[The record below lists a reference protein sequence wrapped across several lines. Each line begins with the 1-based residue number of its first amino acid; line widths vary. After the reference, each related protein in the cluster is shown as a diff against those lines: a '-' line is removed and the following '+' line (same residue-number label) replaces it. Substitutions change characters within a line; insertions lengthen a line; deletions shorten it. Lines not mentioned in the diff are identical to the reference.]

1 MGGFAEGFGSFI
13 SAENRAAERKREE
26 NEKEK
31 RIPISAKNQAVCLW
45 ITWDLL
51 RKIRG
56 HDMEGE
62 ALRAGKERVREN
74 LILPLTKG
82 GMIRKR
88 GMPKAAEDEMLAN
101 LEARLAYMTADN
113 LKALAEVLERYAGGK
128 HKNVWPAEVSIYN
141 WARAIQFPPAS
152 ESRLVRS
159 YLQSAAGSAAE
170 VGGYLVELF
179 WYLKKFGAPPEQLLP
194 V

>member
-1 MGGFAEGFGSFI
+1 
-13 SAENRAAERKREE
+13 
-26 NEKEK
+26 
-31 RIPISAKNQAVCLW
+31 
-45 ITWDLL
+45 
-51 RKIRG
+51 
-56 HDMEGE
+56 MEGE
-62 ALRAGKERVREN
+62 TLRAGKERVREN

-88 GMPKAAEDEMLAN
+88 GMSKTAEDEMLTN

-179 WYLKKFGAPPEQLLP
+179 WYLKKFGAPPNTYSLSEIKREADDNRSALARIRRAQEVGRASQSELNWVEYYYRTQRRCLD
-194 V
+194 VINAKREGIAA

>member
-1 MGGFAEGFGSFI
+1 
-13 SAENRAAERKREE
+13 
-26 NEKEK
+26 
-31 RIPISAKNQAVCLW
+31 
-45 ITWDLL
+45 
-51 RKIRG
+51 
-56 HDMEGE
+56 MEGE

-74 LILPLTKG
+74 LILPLIKG

-88 GMPKAAEDEMLAN
+88 GTSKTAEDEMIAN

-179 WYLKKFGAPPEQLLP
+179 WYLKKFGAPPNTYSLSEIKREADDNRSALARIKREQEVGRASQRELNWVEHYYQTQRRCLD
-194 V
+194 VINAKGEGVAA